1 MRNFFFGFWGMRR
14 QDYLLLRFT
23 DFSDRKTFANF
34 QMFSQTQELSFF
46 SVFKKSTIF
55 SFCVFQT
62 NILLK
67 KSSSD
72 LQANLK

>member
-1 MRNFFFGFWGMRR
+1 MRKILLVFWGMRT
-14 QDYLLLRFT
+14 QDYLLT
-23 DFSDRKTFANF
+23 CSDRKTFANF
-34 QMFSQTQELSFF
+34 QLFSQTQELFSF
-46 SVFKKSTIF
+46 SVQLKKSAIF
-55 SFCVFQT
+55 SFCLFQT